1 MMSSGASGLGQP
13 DNLFSAAG
21 KRITRKEI
29 KMKLWIASSTLAFL
43 VFLVFFSRQ
52 FPRYNW
58 LFASWLLLNVAMQGT
73 FGVFAAV
80 GRTRSIPDIPIDLIG
95 WVLLGLAIL
104 KAYRSSDAVNEVI
117 LYGLLAQVFLHAFS
131 VAALQFHPQEGSVR
145 ILASNLACFSPLA
158 YMLVRFTFVYSDK
171 LPLIAKLRE
180 MACGMRAIGAH
191 GFASGF
197 LT

>member
-1 MMSSGASGLGQP
+1 
-13 DNLFSAAG
+13 
-21 KRITRKEI
+21 
-29 KMKLWIASSTLAFL
+29 MKLWIASSTLAFL

-73 FGVFAAV
+73 YCVFAAM
-80 GRTRSIPDIPIDLIG
+80 GRTKSIPDLPIDMIG
-95 WVLLGLAIL
+95 WGLLGMAIL

-131 VAALQFHPQEGSVR
+131 VAALQYHPQEGTVR
-145 ILASNLACFSPLA
+145 VLASNLACFSPLA

-171 LPLIAKLRE
+171 LPLIAKLRDF
-180 MACGMRAIGAH
+180 AWGVRASDAL
-191 GFASGF
+191 GFARA
-197 LT
+197 LLA